1 MSQEKKTKNRNN
13 LIVFLAFVIVAAG
26 IFIIFL
32 MMDAKKTGDITV
44 PSPEEMPPEEGYL
57 YLGMYPQQEIARED
71 LSWQII
77 GAKYDEN
84 GDAGVGTLRIRRVSA
99 EDVTYVEDAM
109 QNETGEKFHYF
120 VYSPL
125 KWRILLE
132 DETRMMLL
140 SEDIIDC
147 RYYQEEASTC
157 AWKTSDLCI
166 WLNGN
171 FYENAFSEE
180 EKSLIQETIF
190 GNVFL
195 LSQEEL
201 SSYLLMNKDFVPED
215 VLVYSSPYAQCMGAF
230 TGETDGDCWWYLR
243 YDEEADFTIRTGS
256 GEGTSISAIIDNGKN
271 HGTGIRPVIIIEKR
285 Q

>member
-1 MSQEKKTKNRNN
+1 MSQEKKTKNRKN

-32 MMDAKKTGDITV
+32 MINTKKTGNIVV
-44 PSPEEMPPEEGYL
+44 PSPEEMPAEEGYL
-57 YLGMYPQQEIARED
+57 YLGMYPQQEIAKGD
-71 LSWQII
+71 LSWQITR
-77 GAKYDEN
+77 AEYDEN
-84 GDAGVGTLRIRRVSA
+84 GDASVGNLRIHRVAA
-99 EDVTYVEDAM
+99 EDVTYVEDTM
-109 QNETGEKFHYF
+109 QNETGEKFRYF

-147 RYYQEEASTC
+147 RYYQEEVSAC
-157 AWKTSDLCI
+157 VWKNSDLCI
-166 WLNGN
+166 WLNGY

-180 EKSLIQETIF
+180 EKSLVQETIF

-201 SSYLLMNKDFVPED
+201 SSYLLMNTDFVPED
-215 VLVYSSPYAQCMGAF
+215 VLVYSTPYAQCMGSF

-243 YDEEADFTIRTGS
+243 YDEEAAFTIRTGS
-256 GEGTSISAIIDNGKN
+256 SEGTSISAIIENGKN

-285 Q
+285 P